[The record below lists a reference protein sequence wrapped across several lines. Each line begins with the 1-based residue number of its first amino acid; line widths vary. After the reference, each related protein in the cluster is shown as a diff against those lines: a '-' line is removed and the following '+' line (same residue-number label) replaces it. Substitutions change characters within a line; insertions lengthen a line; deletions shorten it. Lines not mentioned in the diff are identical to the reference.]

1 MHDTSTAGAVLAI
14 DVRAVVNDRSSGEP
28 SSIYDGG
35 GDGDRRPATGDRRP
49 ATGDRRPAT
58 GDRRPATGDRR
69 PATGD
74 RRPATGDRRPATG
87 DRRPATGDS
96 DSDSSLEGMQ
106 VLLSCL
112 CVCCFCTGA
121 RARILLRTKKVYMM

>member
-28 SSIYDGG
+28 SSIY
-35 GDGDRRPATGDRRP
+35 GDRRPATGDRRP

-87 DRRPATGDS
+87 DRRPATATATATATVHS
-96 DSDSSLEGMQ
+96 KECKFCYHAYVYAVSVQ
-106 VLLSCL
+106 VC
-112 CVCCFCTGA
+112 A
-121 RARILLRTKKVYMM
+121 RAFCCEQRKCP